1 MNLSKDVFSSIVH
14 KDVSFFDE
22 KKIGEFLSRLS
33 SDITIIK
40 NGLGVN
46 ISMMI
51 RTIFLLCLMIILL
64 FVISWKLTLVMLAV
78 LIPVVLSIQV
88 YSGLEKKLVKQA
100 QDKKADATVVAE
112 ECFSHSRTVKA
123 FAQELKE

>member
-1 MNLSKDVFSSIVH
+1 MTVTTIISTIASYVRVLSFSIMSERISKNLSKDVFSAIVH

-46 ISMMI
+46 VAMFI
-51 RTIFLLCLMIILL
+51 RTLFMLFLMLILL
-64 FVISWKLTLVMLAV
+64 FVISWQLTLIMLASLAPT
-78 LIPVVLSIQV
+78 LICI
-88 YSGLEKKLVKQA
+88 
-100 QDKKADATVVAE
+100 
-112 ECFSHSRTVKA
+112 
-123 FAQELKE
+123 